1 VSERFKVW
9 PGPPPVDLARF
20 PDELVALAVEAGAD
34 TVVLDS
40 IKDAALGLS
49 EDEVGAGY
57 NRARQKLIREGID
70 LLELHH
76 TVKRNAQGGAPSTAA
91 DVYGSTWLTN
101 GTGSVI
107 LLTGDPGD
115 TVIGFRHV
123 RQPAEEVGPFQVLHD
138 QAAGRITIHHQ
149 FDPVAMAAAARA
161 DGITLDDVVAAQ
173 YPNEKLD
180 SRARANAREKAR
192 RTLDKL
198 TAAGK
203 LDKVDGVRGGAKG
216 GMPASWFLPA

>member
-1 VSERFKVW
+1 M
-9 PGPPPVDLARF
+9 
-20 PDELVALAVEAGAD
+20 
-34 TVVLDS
+34 LDS
-40 IKDAALGLS
+40 VKDAALGLS

-57 NRARQKLIREGID
+57 NRARQKLIREGIE

-115 TVIGFRHV
+115 PVIGFRHA
-123 RQPAEEVGPFQVLHD
+123 RQPAEEVGPWQLLHD

-149 FDPVAMAAAARA
+149 FDPVAMAVAAGA
-161 DGITLDDVVAAQ
+161 DGITLDVVVAAQ
-173 YPNEKLD
+173 HRDENLTG
-180 SRARANAREKAR
+180 RARASAKEKAR
-192 RTLDKL
+192 RLLDKL
-198 TAAGK
+198 VDAGK
-203 LDKVDGVRGGAKG
+203 LTRIDGVKGGPNGGAPTCWF
-216 GMPASWFLPA
+216 PA